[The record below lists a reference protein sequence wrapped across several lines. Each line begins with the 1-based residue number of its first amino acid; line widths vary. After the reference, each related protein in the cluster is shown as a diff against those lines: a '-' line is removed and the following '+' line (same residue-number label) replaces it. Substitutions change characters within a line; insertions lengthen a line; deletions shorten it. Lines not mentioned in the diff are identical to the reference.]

1 MTVGD
6 PSQPTPLLVIDGL
19 GVELGGTTVLEE
31 VDATADRGRFV
42 GIVGPNG
49 AGKTTLLRTIA
60 GAVDPAVGRVTVDGA
75 RIHDLTSKAAS
86 RLVAKVPQD
95 TTVGFEFDVRT
106 VVEMGRNP
114 HRSRF
119 DGWTDTDAAAVE
131 QALDRTNTRQFADRG
146 IATLSGGERQRV
158 LLARALAQD
167 APLLLLDEPTGSLD
181 INHQVRT
188 LELVG
193 DLVSEGRTAL
203 AAIHDLDLAARFCD
217 ELLLLSEGGVVA
229 AGPPPAVLTESKIRD
244 AFGASVVVSEN
255 PVTDTVSVTALSAGD
270 ARDSARSGGS
280 SAARPGYG
288 TDDSRG

>member
-1 MTVGD
+1 MTGGD
-6 PSQPTPLLVIDGL
+6 PTQAKPLLAIDGL
-19 GVELGGTTVLEE
+19 EVQLGGTTILGGI
-31 VDATADRGRFV
+31 DATADRGQFV

-60 GAVDPAVGRVTVDGA
+60 GAIDPAAGRVTVAGEP
-75 RIHDLTSKAAS
+75 IHDLTSKAAS

-131 QALDRTNTRQFADRG
+131 QALDRTDTGQFADRG

-188 LELVG
+188 LELVR

-217 ELLLLSEGGVVA
+217 ELVLLSEGGVVA
-229 AGPPPAVLTESKIRD
+229 AGRPAAVLTESEIRN

-255 PVTDTVSVTALSAGD
+255 PITDTVSVTALNEGDTPAGVGSG
-270 ARDSARSGGS
+270 ASPAARSG
-280 SAARPGYG
+280 RDP
-288 TDDSRG
+288 DDSGR